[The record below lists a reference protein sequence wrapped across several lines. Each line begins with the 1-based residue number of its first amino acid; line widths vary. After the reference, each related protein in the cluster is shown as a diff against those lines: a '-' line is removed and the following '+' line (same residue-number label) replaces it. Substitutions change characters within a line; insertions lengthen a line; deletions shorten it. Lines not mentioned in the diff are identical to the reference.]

1 MRMNNVIV
9 NIDDM
14 NINYIVE
21 GEGYPIIVLHGWGA
35 NIDTVIPIVNIL
47 KNSYKVF
54 AIDLPGFGKSSEPK
68 EVFGSFEYA
77 EVIKKFIDHFGL
89 GKVSLI
95 GHSFGGKISIIFS
108 SKYKDYVDKLV
119 LIDSA
124 GLIPKRTLAYHVK
137 VKGYKLAKKMYRLFF
152 FWKKDSEV
160 AEIINKRFGSDDYK
174 NSSGI
179 MRKILVKVV
188 NEDLSNLLSE
198 IECPTLLI
206 WGDLDDATPLYQA
219 KIMEEKI
226 NNSGLVVL
234 EGTGHYS
241 YVEDYN
247 KFSLVLKSFFSIK

>member
-1 MRMNNVIV
+1 MII
-9 NIDDM
+9 NIDGM

-21 GEGYPIIVLHGWGA
+21 GEGNPVVVLHGWGA
-35 NIDTVIPIVNIL
+35 NIETVMPIVNIL
-47 KNSYKVF
+47 KSSYQVY
-54 AIDLPGFGKSSEPK
+54 AIDLPGFGKSDEPYD
-68 EVFGSFEYA
+68 VFGSFEYA
-77 EVIKKFIDHFGL
+77 EIIKKFIDHFKL
-89 GKVSLI
+89 EKISLI
-95 GHSFGGKISIIFS
+95 GHSFGGKLSIIIS

-124 GLIPKRTLAYHVK
+124 GLIPKRTLSYHIK
-137 VKGYKLAKKMYRLFF
+137 VKSYKLAKKLYKLFF
-152 FWKKDSEV
+152 FWKKENEI
-160 AEIINKRFGSDDYK
+160 AEIINKKFGSDDYR

-188 NEDLSNLLSE
+188 NEDLSYLLEE

-226 NNSGLVVL
+226 KNSGLVVL
-234 EGTGHYS
+234 EGTGHFS

-247 KFSLVLKSFFSIK
+247 KFALVLKSFFNIKQ

>member
-1 MRMNNVIV
+1 VII
-9 NIDDM
+9 NIDGM

-21 GEGYPIIVLHGWGA
+21 GEGNPVVVLHGWGA
-35 NIDTVIPIVNIL
+35 NIETVLPIVNIL
-47 KNSYKVF
+47 KSSYQVY
-54 AIDLPGFGKSSEPK
+54 AIDLPGFGKSDEPYD
-68 EVFGSFEYA
+68 VFGSFEYA
-77 EVIKKFIDHFGL
+77 EIIKKFIDHFKL
-89 GKVSLI
+89 EKISLI
-95 GHSFGGKISIIFS
+95 GHSFGGKLSIIIS

-124 GLIPKRTLAYHVK
+124 GLIPKRTLSYHIK
-137 VKGYKLAKKMYRLFF
+137 VKSYKLAKKLYKLFF
-152 FWKKDSEV
+152 FWKKENEI
-160 AEIINKRFGSDDYK
+160 AEIINKKFGSDDYR

-188 NEDLSNLLSE
+188 NEDLSYLLEE

-226 NNSGLVVL
+226 KNSGLVVL
-234 EGTGHYS
+234 EGTGHFS

-247 KFSLVLKSFFSIK
+247 KFALVLKSFFNIKQ

>member
-1 MRMNNVIV
+1 MII
-9 NIDDM
+9 NIDGM

-21 GEGYPIIVLHGWGA
+21 GEGNPVVVLHGWGA
-35 NIDTVIPIVNIL
+35 NIETVLPIVNIL
-47 KNSYKVF
+47 KSSYQVY
-54 AIDLPGFGKSSEPK
+54 AIDLPGFGKSDEPYD
-68 EVFGSFEYA
+68 VFGSFEYA
-77 EVIKKFIDHFGL
+77 EIIKKFIDHFKL
-89 GKVSLI
+89 EKISLI
-95 GHSFGGKISIIFS
+95 GHSFGGKLSIIIS

-124 GLIPKRTLAYHVK
+124 GLIPKRTLSYHIK
-137 VKGYKLAKKMYRLFF
+137 VKSYKLAKKLYKLFF
-152 FWKKDSEV
+152 FWKKENEI
-160 AEIINKRFGSDDYK
+160 AEIINKKFGSDDYR

-188 NEDLSNLLSE
+188 NEDLSYLLEE

-226 NNSGLVVL
+226 KNSGLVVL
-234 EGTGHYS
+234 EGTGHFS

-247 KFSLVLKSFFSIK
+247 KFALVLKSFFNIKQ

>member
-1 MRMNNVIV
+1 VII
-9 NIDDM
+9 NIDGM

-21 GEGYPIIVLHGWGA
+21 GEGNPVVVLHGWGA
-35 NIDTVIPIVNIL
+35 NIETVMPIVNIL
-47 KNSYKVF
+47 KSSYQVY
-54 AIDLPGFGKSSEPK
+54 AIDLPGFGKSDEPYD
-68 EVFGSFEYA
+68 VFGSFEYA
-77 EVIKKFIDHFGL
+77 EIIKKFIDHFKL
-89 GKVSLI
+89 EKISLI
-95 GHSFGGKISIIFS
+95 GHSFGGKLSIIIS

-124 GLIPKRTLAYHVK
+124 GLIPKRTLSYHIK
-137 VKGYKLAKKMYRLFF
+137 VKSYKLAKKLYKLFF
-152 FWKKDSEV
+152 FWKKENEI
-160 AEIINKRFGSDDYK
+160 AEIINKKFGSDDYR

-188 NEDLSNLLSE
+188 NEDLSYLLEE

-226 NNSGLVVL
+226 KNSGLVVL
-234 EGTGHYS
+234 EGTGHFS

-247 KFSLVLKSFFSIK
+247 KFALVLKSFFNIKQ

>member
-1 MRMNNVIV
+1 MIV
-9 NIDDM
+9 NIDGL

-21 GEGYPIIVLHGWGA
+21 GEGSPVVVLHGWGA
-35 NIDTVIPIVNIL
+35 NIETVIPIVNVL
-47 KNSYKVF
+47 KSSHQVY
-54 AIDLPGFGKSSEPK
+54 AIDLPGFGKSDEPHD
-68 EVFGSFEYA
+68 VFGSFEYA
-77 EVIKKFIDHFGL
+77 EIVKKFIDHFNL
-89 GKVSLI
+89 EKISLI
-95 GHSFGGKISIIFS
+95 GHSFGGKLSIIIS
-108 SKYKDYVDKLV
+108 STYKDYVDKLV

-124 GLIPKRTLAYHVK
+124 GLIPKRTLSYHIK
-137 VKGYKLAKKMYRLFF
+137 VKSYKLAKKLYRLFF
-152 FWKKDSEV
+152 FWKKESEV
-160 AEIINKRFGSDDYK
+160 AEIINRRFGSDDYK